1 MLYPVAIYQK
11 DQQFF
16 AKVPDL
22 PMLEICGEGMADVIG
37 NAKLVII
44 DYLQGLLDEGQPLV
58 DGQDIGVHLNNPEF
72 FGYTWAIISLDSLR
86 FAQKTV
92 DYHLAMPKAILD
104 AIYQQLGDTASVD
117 KVQAFILEAITAT
130 LTEK

>member
-11 DQQFF
+11 NQQYF

-22 PMLEICGEGMADVIG
+22 PTLEINGESMADVIG

-44 DYLQGLLDEGQPLV
+44 DYLQGLMDEGQPLV

-72 FGYTWAIISLDSLR
+72 FGHTWAIISLDSMR
-86 FAQKTV
+86 FAQKTI
-92 DYHLAMPKAILD
+92 DCHLPIPKATFD
-104 AIYQQLGDTASVD
+104 AIYKKLGETASVD
-117 KVQAFILEAITAT
+117 KVQDFMVRAISDA
-130 LTEK
+130 LAQ

>member
-1 MLYPVAIYQK
+1 MLYSVAIYQK

-22 PMLEICGEGMADVIG
+22 PMLDISGASMADVIG

-44 DYLQGLLDEGQPLV
+44 DHLQRLVNEGQALV

-72 FGYTWAIISLDSLR
+72 FGHTWAIISLDSMR
-86 FAQKTV
+86 FAQKTI
-92 DYHLAMPKAILD
+92 DYHLAIPKPTLD
-104 AIYQQLGDTASVD
+104 KIYQQLGDTASVD
-117 KVQAFILEAITAT
+117 KVQAFIIDAIHAV
-130 LTEK
+130 LP